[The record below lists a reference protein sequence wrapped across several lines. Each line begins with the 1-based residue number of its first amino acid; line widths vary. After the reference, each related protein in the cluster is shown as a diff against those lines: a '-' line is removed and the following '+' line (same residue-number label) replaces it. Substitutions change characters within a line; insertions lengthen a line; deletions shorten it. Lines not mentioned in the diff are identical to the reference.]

1 MTLNSRQRRILRRR
15 SPPRI
20 VTIDGGSGVESP
32 HHKIQPIETKPIR
45 DPYKMDEK
53 PLNPVLLEIVS
64 TGNNFTIPEPETE
77 RTTVAEQKY
86 QETYPRIPVSR
97 IDSIHLRKQKLAKGQ
112 DKQEE
117 REKPERLPHLGSD
130 YTNRKVRRKRTA
142 AILAEGAMLEPG
154 TRQVWKLPETYDKRF
169 KDSCPELILNGEQGI
184 RVTFHRDA
192 GGIIQAL
199 ELPPSEN
206 PMTVSVPLSTRF
218 FTLEGLGGKGY
229 IKSDQ
234 RVRNES
240 LTIKY
245 PKAEFSA
252 IGFQRTTKIH
262 QIGMFRYLA
271 RGCYIQARESIASE
285 TMENRTIFYAGEV
298 LSKIDDIRF
307 YCTGHIRTFVVIVK
321 TREGA
326 KPSLQIAMDG
336 IQAQRRPTL
345 IKRDDGIAYVWSV
358 KEPEGF
364 MGPAILDIRTDE
376 TTDVHSVIGYQANAE
391 LVVEYLSESRWTEL
405 VRNGPISANGTS
417 MSRWNLALPPAK
429 PEIAKPPE
437 KKRLVEEKRVVEETK
452 PDKKLTPVPKEDAS
466 LPRIDLP
473 GATVGDEYSF
483 DVSIF
488 AQDDDENDQIQFKK
502 ISGPDWFKLTI
513 MGELLGIPTS
523 EDVGTNECKV
533 RIIDNEGLSSD
544 AILVV
549 EVKEKVLNRAPYWN
563 PNVKVSTEVDTTKKE
578 PIKKDLKAEETVE
591 KKESAPKSRSRR
603 RRR

>member
-45 DPYKMDEK
+45 DPYKMDENS
-53 PLNPVLLEIVS
+53 LNPVLLEIVS
-64 TGNNFTIPEPETE
+64 TGKNFTIPESETE
-77 RTTVAEQKY
+77 RTTVTEQKY
-86 QETYPRIPVSR
+86 QETSPRIPVSR
-97 IDSIHLRKQKLAKGQ
+97 IDSIHLRKQKLAKDQ
-112 DKQEE
+112 EKQEE
-117 REKPERLPHLGSD
+117 REKPERIPLLGSD

-142 AILAEGAMLEPG
+142 AILADGALLEPG

-169 KDSCPELILNGEQGI
+169 KDSSPELVLNGEQGI

-206 PMTVSVPLSTRF
+206 PMTVSVPRSTRF

-234 RVRNES
+234 KVRNES

-245 PKAEFSA
+245 PSAEFSA
-252 IGFQRTTKIH
+252 IGFQRTSKIH

-285 TMENRTIFYAGEV
+285 TMENRTVFYAGEV

-307 YCTGHIRTFVVIVK
+307 YCTGHIRTFVVVIK
-321 TREGA
+321 TRDGA
-326 KPSLQIAMDG
+326 QPSLQIAMDG

-358 KEPEGF
+358 KGPEGF

-376 TTDVHSVIGYQANAE
+376 TTDVHSVISYQADAE

-405 VRNGPISANGTS
+405 VGDGPISANGKS
-417 MSRWNLALPPAK
+417 MIRWKLGIPPVKPEMAK
-429 PEIAKPPE
+429 PAE
-437 KKRLVEEKRVVEETK
+437 KKRQVEEKRVVEKTK
-452 PDKKLTPVPKEDAS
+452 PDKKLTPVSKEDAS
-466 LPRIDLP
+466 LPRIELP
-473 GATVGDEYSF
+473 DATVGDEYSF
-483 DVSIF
+483 DVSVF
-488 AQDDDENDQIQFKK
+488 AQDDDEGDQIQFKK
-502 ISGPDWFKLTI
+502 ISGPAWFKLTNR
-513 MGELLGIPTS
+513 GELLGIPTS
-523 EDVGTNECKV
+523 DDVGTNECKV
-533 RIIDNEGLSSD
+533 RVVDNQGLSSD

-549 EVKEKVLNRAPYWN
+549 VVNEKILNRAPYWN
-563 PNVKVSTEVDTTKKE
+563 PNVKVSTEVDTTKNQ
-578 PIKKDLKAEETVE
+578 PIEKGLKAKETAE
-591 KKESAPKSRSRR
+591 KKESSPKSSSRR

>member
-32 HHKIQPIETKPIR
+32 HHKIQPIETKPFQ
-45 DPYKMDEK
+45 DPYKMDENS
-53 PLNPVLLEIVS
+53 LNPVLLEIIS
-64 TGNNFTIPEPETE
+64 TGENFKVPESEIE

-97 IDSIHLRKQKLAKGQ
+97 IDSIHLRKKQLTKVQ
-112 DKQEE
+112 DKQKE
-117 REKPERLPHLGSD
+117 REKPERLPLLGSD

-142 AILAEGAMLEPG
+142 AILAEGALLEAG
-154 TRQVWKLPETYDKRF
+154 TRQVWKLPEAYDKRF

-184 RVTFHRDA
+184 RITFHRDA

-206 PMTVSVPLSTRF
+206 PMTVAVPRSTRF

-285 TMENRTIFYAGEV
+285 TMENRTVFYAGEV

-321 TREGA
+321 TQEGA

-405 VRNGPISANGTS
+405 IEDGPISASGTS
-417 MSRWNLALPPAK
+417 IIRWKLERPPVE
-429 PEIAKPPE
+429 PEMAKPPE
-437 KKRLVEEKRVVEETK
+437 KERRVEEKRVEKTK
-452 PDKKLTPVPKEDAS
+452 PDKKPTPVSKDDAS

-483 DVSIF
+483 DVSMF
-488 AQDDDENDQIQFKK
+488 AQDDDEDDQIQFKK
-502 ISGPDWFKLTI
+502 ISGPGWFKLTI

-523 EDVGTNECKV
+523 DDVGTNECKV
-533 RIIDNEGLSSD
+533 RIVDNEGLSSD

-563 PNVKVSTEVDTTKKE
+563 PNVKISTEVDTTKKDS
-578 PIKKDLKAEETVE
+578 IKKDLKAKETVE
-591 KKESAPKSRSRR
+591 KKESSPKSRPRR